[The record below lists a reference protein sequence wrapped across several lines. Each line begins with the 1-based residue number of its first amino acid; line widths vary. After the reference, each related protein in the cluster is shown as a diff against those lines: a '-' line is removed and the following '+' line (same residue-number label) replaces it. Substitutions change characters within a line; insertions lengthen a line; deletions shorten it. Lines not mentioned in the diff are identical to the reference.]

1 MKLATQDLRVTA
13 DTPDL
18 RAGEGTCSLA
28 KTNHLLLRAYLKR
41 PAFVSLGE
49 EGEGGSE
56 GGGIRGMRGLLV
68 LLKESQITSLQCSD
82 VLQNL
87 LKEGKKRSRGGLT
100 PDLVSINMHRA
111 RIS

>member
-1 MKLATQDLRVTA
+1 
-13 DTPDL
+13 
-18 RAGEGTCSLA
+18 
-28 KTNHLLLRAYLKR
+28 
-41 PAFVSLGE
+41 
-49 EGEGGSE
+49 
-56 GGGIRGMRGLLV
+56 MRGLLV

-87 LKEGKKRSRGGLT
+87 LKEGKKRSRGDLT